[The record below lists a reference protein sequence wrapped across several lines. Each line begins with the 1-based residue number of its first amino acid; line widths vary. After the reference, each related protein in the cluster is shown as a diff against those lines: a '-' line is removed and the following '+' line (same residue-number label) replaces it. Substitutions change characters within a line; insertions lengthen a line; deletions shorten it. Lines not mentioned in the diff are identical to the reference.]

1 MRKRKRQSLRCPL
14 TANSAEVQSLEPRC
28 LPAGTVT
35 ANISGGNI
43 TLNGDRQNNLIEVG
57 LTPAGV
63 FVRGVDGT
71 NLKFGARTI
80 TDGSTLKLAPGARVT
95 TDLIINLKD
104 GNDSVS
110 LYVGGSAELPVAA
123 TIGRNLKIDL
133 GRGEDTAAIEVR
145 DGSLTIGN
153 NLDIKLGDDSDH
165 LLIGF
170 IPQAG
175 DQPEAIAPVFLTE
188 PSSAPLHI
196 AGLAKISGGTGD
208 DAVAAFGFSTD
219 GNLQIETGGGNDAVG
234 IAGALIGGSAVISTG
249 AGNDDVGIAFV
260 AILGSTN
267 ITTGSGDDRVGV
279 YYVHSERNATILL
292 QQGNDT
298 LISGGGLSL
307 GSGAQLTLNGGSGAR
322 TEIDT
327 LAAVPDLD
335 QALVTT
341 VTGFEAI
348 VPPELVSEII
358 DEILQGFLVP

>member
-1 MRKRKRQSLRCPL
+1 MRKRKCQSLRCPL
-14 TANSAEVQSLEPRC
+14 TVNSAEVQSLEPRC

-43 TLNGDRQNNLIEVG
+43 TLNGDQQNNLIEVG
-57 LTPAGV
+57 LTPAGI
-63 FVRGVDGT
+63 FVRGFDGT

-95 TDLIINLKD
+95 TDLVINLKD

-110 LYVGGSAELPVAA
+110 LFVGGSVAA
-123 TIGRNLKIDL
+123 TIGRNLKINL
-133 GRGEDTAAIEVR
+133 GRGEDTAAIDVR
-145 DGSLTIGN
+145 EGSLTIGN

-170 IPQAG
+170 IPQAI
-175 DQPEAIAPVFLTE
+175 DQLEDIVPVFLTE
-188 PSSAPLHI
+188 LSSAPLRI

-208 DAVAAFGFSTD
+208 DVVAAFGFSTD

-249 AGNDDVGIAFV
+249 ADNDDVGIAFV
-260 AILGSTN
+260 AILGDTN
-267 ITTGSGDDRVGV
+267 ITTGSGDDRVGA
-279 YYVHSERNATILL
+279 YYVHSEGNATILL

-298 LISGGGLSL
+298 LISGGELSF
-307 GSGAQLTLNGGSGAR
+307 GSGAQLTLSGGSGAR

-327 LAAVPDLD
+327 LAAVPDSDL
-335 QALVTT
+335 ALVAT

-348 VPPELVSEII
+348 APPELVSEII
-358 DEILQGFLVP
+358 DELLQGFLVP